1 MADDATPAEVIE
13 VVGSTGM
20 HGEAMQVK
28 CRILDGNNKGR
39 IITRNTVGPIREG
52 DIVMLLEKERE
63 AKKMS
68 RRGKEW
74 LKSIPAVSAVFRLNQ
89 VLARCTCEKM
99 VRSFISAAPSARI
112 ITSLAEF
119 LEKSSGLQR
128 EKKRQIRSEIIHGP
142 HFCYGQ
148 ARRGPAGPDWRD
160 CSPVR
165 IKRVKTCRS
174 TFREPPGSA
183 GNGAV

>member
-52 DIVMLLEKERE
+52 DIVMLLETERE

-68 RRGKEW
+68 RR
-74 LKSIPAVSAVFRLNQ
+74 
-89 VLARCTCEKM
+89 
-99 VRSFISAAPSARI
+99 
-112 ITSLAEF
+112 
-119 LEKSSGLQR
+119 
-128 EKKRQIRSEIIHGP
+128 
-142 HFCYGQ
+142 
-148 ARRGPAGPDWRD
+148 
-160 CSPVR
+160 
-165 IKRVKTCRS
+165 
-174 TFREPPGSA
+174 
-183 GNGAV
+183 